1 MVSLPEKLAA
11 LRMSDEKHI
20 PGPVRGMALLDTG
33 AYTSAIDVAVF
44 RHFSIPAFD
53 HVAINSAG
61 GHVMSEIFP
70 ANLSFPELNVPML
83 EMEQVIGCNF
93 GWKGKKDDEFLMVL
107 GRDFLKNFLVV
118 YDGMHGEWLLGH

>member
-20 PGPVRGMALLDTG
+20 PGPVRGMALVDTG

-44 RHFSIPAFD
+44 QHLSIL
-53 HVAINSAG
+53 AIDRRPIHSAG
-61 GHVMSEIFP
+61 GNVMAEIFP
-70 ANLSFPELNVPML
+70 ANLSFPELNVPTL

-93 GWKGKKDDEFLMVL
+93 GWKGRKDDEFLMVL